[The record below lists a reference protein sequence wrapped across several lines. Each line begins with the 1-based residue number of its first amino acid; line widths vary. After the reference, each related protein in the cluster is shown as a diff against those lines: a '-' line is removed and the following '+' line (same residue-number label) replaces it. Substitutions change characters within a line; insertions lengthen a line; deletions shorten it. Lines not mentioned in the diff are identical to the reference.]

1 VLALLSTPVATA
13 PMPERSDPHS
23 HDEAPLH
30 VYSTELDVPIIA
42 SVQSATEI
50 FNIVLAL
57 GVTAEEGAPQ
67 GGSAGGGSL
76 FAASRGRRKRR
87 ERRVILIFD
96 RGRGG

>member
-1 VLALLSTPVATA
+1 VTVGL
-13 PMPERSDPHS
+13 
-23 HDEAPLH
+23 
-30 VYSTELDVPIIA
+30 
-42 SVQSATEI
+42 QSATEI

-67 GGSAGGGSL
+67 GGSAGSGSL
-76 FAASRGRRKRR
+76 FAASCGRRKRR